1 MPDRRTRRKGRKGSR
16 HRGGSIASTLR
27 MPFVSS
33 PAAGPVG
40 YGFQGGDIE
49 TWPGMVGNEAGI
61 TMSNHY
67 PYNTNVVDPPI
78 SSSNTQCGPCKVYNG
93 GKKRGSRAKRGGK
106 RRTGRKTHGRR
117 KSSGKRRTRAK
128 RSKRAGHGFRG
139 GFTSNDMVN
148 FWRNQVYDVKK
159 RVADWRGVELPA
171 SANPNPTQQPI
182 ENNPKVIVPK
192 LPNIKKIYRQAA
204 QEVAK
209 I

>member
-1 MPDRRTRRKGRKGSR
+1 MPDRRTRRKGRKGRR
-16 HRGGSIASTLR
+16 HRGGSIACTLR

-40 YGFQGGDIE
+40 YGFQGGEIE
-49 TWPGMVGNEAGI
+49 TWPGMVGNKAGI
-61 TMSNHY
+61 TISNHY
-67 PYNTNVVDPPI
+67 PYNTNVVDPPL

-93 GKKRGSRAKRGGK
+93 GKKRKSRSKRGGK
-106 RRTGRKTHGRR
+106 RRTHGKRKA
-117 KSSGKRRTRAK
+117 SGKRRTRTK
-128 RSKRAGHGFRG
+128 RSKRAGHLSLRG

-148 FWRNQVYDVKK
+148 YWRNQVYDVKK
-159 RVADWRGVELPA
+159 RVAAWRGVELPA
-171 SANPNPTQQPI
+171 SANPNPTTQPI

-192 LPNIKKIYRQAA
+192 LPNIKKIYREAA